1 MPPDSLTVI
10 FIQLFQVNCCH
21 LFFEQLILPLTDT
34 YTLNLYL
41 SNLIHRYMWR
51 EKNDIASSV
60 HIKHSNEAAVV
71 FYNSFMLLM
80 IFWDIMAAVGEEQS
94 PPIVSLVIVWFFS
107 LSHYL

>member
-1 MPPDSLTVI
+1 MKRKD
-10 FIQLFQVNCCH
+10 
-21 LFFEQLILPLTDT
+21 
-34 YTLNLYL
+34 
-41 SNLIHRYMWR
+41 
-51 EKNDIASSV
+51 DIASSV

-94 PPIVSLVIVWFFS
+94 PPIVSLVIVWFFT